1 MDHRVYHV
9 IALMKADLHRPLTL
23 SRLAHAVNLSESRLR
38 YLFKA
43 ETHKTPARYLKH
55 LRMARAKYLVETT
68 FFTIKEIAH
77 HVGISDQSHFV
88 RDFERLYGLS
98 PSRLRARPEGEA
110 AGSPARW
117 R

>member
-1 MDHRVYHV
+1 M
-9 IALMKADLHRPLTL
+9 AKA
-23 SRLAHAVNLSESRLR
+23 
-38 YLFKA
+38 KQ
-43 ETHKTPARYLKH
+43 
-55 LRMARAKYLVETT
+55 LVETT
-68 FFTIKEIAH
+68 FLTVKEIAH